1 MKTKKCSRKPS
12 NPAKLWKRLV
22 LAAQA
27 GNKLAIKLLCKAF
40 KPLIRK
46 EAYSPAIIQ
55 VLGEDA
61 ENTAWEIFL
70 EIIMNYHK
78 TSFLQLPGF
87 IKTNLRHELSH
98 RAFRRISVC
107 DYSSLEEQ
115 KELTGKDA
123 VAADNKLFL
132 ESIENK
138 SLVDYFLSQLTEK
151 QRLVIQAVYFE
162 DSSIM
167 QFHRQNGISYKVA
180 FAHHQAAL
188 KKMHKLLHSLK
199 S

>member
-1 MKTKKCSRKPS
+1 MKKAKKNRKRS

-27 GNKLAIKLLCKAF
+27 GNKLAIKILCKAF
-40 KPLIRK
+40 EPLIKK
-46 EAYSPAIIQ
+46 EAHRPAIIQ

-61 ENTAWEIFL
+61 KNTAWEIFM

-87 IKTNLRHELSH
+87 IKINLRHELSH
-98 RAFRRISVC
+98 RAFRVISVSAS
-107 DYSSLEEQ
+107 SSLEEQ

-123 VAADNKLFL
+123 VNTDNSLFL

-138 SLVDYFLSQLTEK
+138 SLVDYLLGQLTEK
-151 QRLVIQAVYFE
+151 QRQVIQAVYFE
-162 DSSIM
+162 GSTIM

-188 KKMHKLLHSLK
+188 KKMQKLLHSLK